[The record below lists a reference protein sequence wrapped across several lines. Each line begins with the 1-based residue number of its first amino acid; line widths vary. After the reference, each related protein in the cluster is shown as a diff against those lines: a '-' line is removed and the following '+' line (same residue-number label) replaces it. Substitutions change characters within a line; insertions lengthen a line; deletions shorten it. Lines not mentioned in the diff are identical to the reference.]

1 MKNRNKYDIYFTI
14 ESDFMAL
21 LRFIDTD
28 YRYGYHATKY
38 PSMLKTITAITKDTS
53 FSAMQIYISSPKSK
67 APPTFDYVDLMAT
80 RKIIENSGIYVV
92 IHGCLLYNLAGTT
105 NGEKD
110 GNYHSAL
117 ASTLQSLTAELDFGV
132 IINAGVVVHPG
143 TQKNTEDG
151 LIRISKSIEEVLT
164 RKTVE
169 SEKIAK
175 LLNIDASDVIKR
187 RIIILENAAG
197 EGTKLCSTLEEISKV
212 INGVKKDLRC
222 QIKVCIDTA
231 HSFGRGIYDWG
242 KKGEIEKF
250 YKDFDKIIGLNY
262 LELFHFNDS
271 MKSDEKSKN
280 APFGSRKDRHQ
291 QLGSGWIFGG
301 EDRLGQI
308 KTFMLEARKH
318 KIAIIGEPP
327 ESGLKDWC
335 IVSELLENTEY
346 PLMKIM

>member
-1 MKNRNKYDIYFTI
+1 
-14 ESDFMAL
+14 MAV

-38 PSMLKTITAITKDTS
+38 PSMLKTITEITKNTPL
-53 FSAMQIYISSPKSK
+53 SAMQIYISSPKSK
-67 APPTFDYVDLMAT
+67 APPKFDYVDLMAS
-80 RKIIENSGIYVV
+80 RKIIEMSGIYVV
-92 IHGCLLYNLAGTT
+92 IHGCLLYNLSGTT

-110 GNYHSAL
+110 DNYHAAL
-117 ASTLQSLTAELDFGV
+117 ASTLQGLTAELDFGV
-132 IINAGVVVHPG
+132 IINSGVVVHPG
-143 TQKNTEDG
+143 SQKNTEEG
-151 LIRISKSIEEVLT
+151 LARISKSIEEVLT

-175 LLNIDASDVIKR
+175 LLNICTSDVIKR
-187 RIIILENAAG
+187 RTIILENAAG

-212 INGVKKDLRC
+212 ISGVKKELRC

-231 HSFGRGIYDWG
+231 HAFGRGIYDWG

-250 YKDFDKIIGLNY
+250 YEDFDKIIGLKH

-271 MKSDEKSKN
+271 MKSEEKGKD

-291 QLGSGWIFGG
+291 QIGCGYIFSGEYRFP
-301 EDRLGQI
+301 QV

-327 ESGLKDWC
+327 ESGMMDWC
-335 IVSELLENTEY
+335 VVSDILENTEY
-346 PLMKIM
+346 PLMKIVG

>member
-1 MKNRNKYDIYFTI
+1 
-14 ESDFMAL
+14 MAV
-21 LRFIDTD
+21 LRLIDPE
-28 YRYGYHATKY
+28 YRYGYHVTKY
-38 PSMLKTITAITKDTS
+38 PSMLKTVSRVVEDTPLL
-53 FSAMQIYISSPKSK
+53 AMQVYISSPKSK
-67 APPTFDYVDLMAT
+67 APPSFDYVDLMAT
-80 RKIIENSGIYVV
+80 RKIIEKSGIYIV

-117 ASTLQSLTAELDFGV
+117 ASTLQGLTAELDFGTMLG
-132 IINAGVVVHPG
+132 AGVVVHPG
-143 TQKNTEDG
+143 SQKNTEEG
-151 LIRISKSIEEVLT
+151 LIRISKSIEEALT

-175 LLNIDASDVIKR
+175 LLGISAADVIKR
-187 RIIILENAAG
+187 RMIILENAAG

-212 INGVKKDLRC
+212 ILGVKKELRR

-231 HSFGRGIYDWG
+231 HSFGRGLYDWG

-250 YKDFDKIIGLNY
+250 YKDFDKIIGLNH

-271 MKSDEKSKN
+271 MRSEEKAKN
-280 APFGSRKDRHQ
+280 APFGSRKDRHE
-291 QLGSGWIFGG
+291 QLGSGYIFGDK
-301 EDRLGQI
+301 EDGSNDSDTEGSGGFTTRLDQI

-318 KIAIIGEPP
+318 KIVIIGEPP
-327 ESGLKDWC
+327 ISGMDDWC
-335 IVSELLENTEY
+335 LVSSLLENTEY